1 MANLDQS
8 KPVSHPLS
16 IIYMQKSNSCATAWS
31 DSFNTRTVKTKM
43 TIPQTF
49 GNRKFSSHS
58 LTTLLPELTMGF
70 QLDQFHEILYKH
82 ITFELLALFFSKR
95 TITLGMHKF
104 ICSLSYF

>member
-1 MANLDQS
+1 
-8 KPVSHPLS
+8 
-16 IIYMQKSNSCATAWS
+16 
-31 DSFNTRTVKTKM
+31 
-43 TIPQTF
+43 
-49 GNRKFSSHS
+49 
-58 LTTLLPELTMGF
+58 MGF